1 MLIDDDED
9 TVFLMDVLF
18 SKSDAV
24 DEYLI
29 ENNAL
34 EALKKLR
41 SKGRFPDCII
51 VDIKMP
57 GINGFEF
64 VEKYEQQLGKSHPY
78 TQLYILS
85 SSVRDSDRTKSLKYK
100 SVKEFILKPLT
111 KKKLA
116 EINESVK
123 RNEYIHYD

>member
-24 DEYLI
+24 DKYSI
-29 ENNAL
+29 ETNAL
-34 EALKKLR
+34 DALKKLL
-41 SKGRFPDCII
+41 KKEQFPDCIL

-57 GINGFEF
+57 EINGFEF
-64 VEKYEQQLGKSHPY
+64 VEKYEQKLGKSHPY
-78 TQLYILS
+78 TQVYILS
-85 SSVRDSDRTKSLKYK
+85 SSARQSDKRKAMKYK

-111 KKKLA
+111 KRKLA
-116 EINESVK
+116 EINECVL
-123 RNEYIHYD
+123 RHEYIRYD